1 MVPPPIEQVFS
12 TFSSNYSLAL
22 LTVMKQSTLAAV
34 AATFLC
40 LLHTSSFSQTP
51 NKLDSLLRVT
61 SKMKDDTNK
70 VILQNSIFWDYKY
83 SHPKQM
89 EKLAYETIQ
98 LSQKLNYHPGTA
110 LAYKNLGI
118 IMDEAGNM
126 SRSIACYQTS
136 IRYYKKAHD
145 EMGVAKSE
153 ANIGILYR
161 DLKRN
166 TEAIEKFHASN
177 KIFVKNNF
185 LQGQLI
191 IYENISICY
200 EFENQLDSATVYIKK
215 ALDIMNRLGTVDP
228 DVYGNYANIFM
239 KQKNYPKAIEYYE
252 KAIAI
257 LGSSSEGTTWT
268 DNLGLAYYE
277 QKQYPKALP
286 LIEASIKNANN
297 IYNANVMATHMHLAN
312 VHHAMG
318 NDRAAFDVLKTYITI
333 KDSIFSLKNARQLS
347 ELTEKYK
354 SEKKQIQIENQKKQI
369 KSEQTQKYVFAG
381 SMIVFIGLGFL
392 LFRSLKQQN
401 KANQII
407 LEQKSLVEDQK
418 DALEHKN
425 REILDSITYAKRL
438 QDAILPAVDYWH
450 KTLPESFILYKPKD
464 IVAGDFYWLE
474 THSVSNG
481 QVSEDY
487 LFFAAAD
494 CTGHGVPGAMVSVIC
509 CNALNR
515 SVLEFNLVEPGK
527 ILDKTRE
534 LVISTFNRSVENVK
548 DGMDISL
555 GCFNVRTKE
564 LLWSGANNP
573 LWVVPAGSNEIIEWK
588 PDKQP
593 IGTYAEEKPFHTH
606 SMILEP
612 RTTIYLFTDGY
623 ADQFGGE
630 HGKKFKYKQFKDSIL
645 AIHDRPMDE
654 QKEHLETTFE
664 NWKGELEQVDDVCV
678 IGIRV

>member
-1 MVPPPIEQVFS
+1 
-12 TFSSNYSLAL
+12 
-22 LTVMKQSTLAAV
+22 MKQRIAVVTAFFTLLC
-34 AATFLC
+34 TFA
-40 LLHTSSFSQTP
+40 FSQTE
-51 NKLDSLLRVT
+51 KQLDSILDVC

-70 VILQNSIFWDYKY
+70 VIFQNEISWSFKY

-89 EKLAYETIQ
+89 EKL
-98 LSQKLNYHPGTA
+98 LFGNVKLAKKLKYNPGIA

-118 IMDEAGNM
+118 LMDEAGNM
-126 SRSIACYQTS
+126 PKSIECYQMS

-166 TEAIEKFHASN
+166 KEAIEKFHASN
-177 KIFVKNNF
+177 KVFIRNNF

-191 IYENISICY
+191 IYQNLSICY

-215 ALDIMNRLGTVDP
+215 AMDIMNRLGTVDP

-257 LGSSSEGTTWT
+257 LGSASEGTTWT

-277 QKQYPKALP
+277 QKQYAKALP
-286 LIEASIKNANN
+286 LIEASIRNANN
-297 IYNANVMATHMHLAN
+297 IYSANVMATHMHLAN

-318 NDRAAFDVLKTYITI
+318 NDKAAFDVLKTYITI
-333 KDSIFSLKNARQLS
+333 KDSIFSLENARQLS
-347 ELTEKYK
+347 ELTEKYQ

-369 KSEQTQKYVFAG
+369 KSEQTQKYFFAA
-381 SMIVFIGLGFL
+381 SMIVFIGLGFS
-392 LFRSLKQQN
+392 LFRSLKQKN
-401 KANQII
+401 KANKII
-407 LEQKSLVEDQK
+407 LEQKSLVENQK
-418 DALEHKN
+418 DALEYKN

-474 THSVSNG
+474 KHTVSNG
-481 QVSEDY
+481 SVSEDY

-534 LVISTFNRSVENVK
+534 LVISTFNKSAENVK

-555 GCFNVRTKE
+555 GCLNVKTKE

-573 LWVVPAGSNEIIEWK
+573 LWIVPAESDEIIEWK

-593 IGTYAEEKPFHTH
+593 IGMYADEKPFNTH
-606 SMILEP
+606 SMVLEP
-612 RTTIYLFTDGY
+612 HTTIYLFTDGY

-630 HGKKFKYKQFKDSIL
+630 NGKKFKYKQFKESIL
-645 AIHDRPMDE
+645 AIHDRPMEE

-678 IGIRV
+678 IGIRI

>member
-1 MVPPPIEQVFS
+1 MKHSILVVTAFF
-12 TFSSNYSLAL
+12 TL
-22 LTVMKQSTLAAV
+22 LCTY
-34 AATFLC
+34 
-40 LLHTSSFSQTP
+40 SFSQTE
-51 NKLDSLLRVT
+51 KQLDSILDVC

-70 VILQNSIFWDYKY
+70 VIFQNEISWSFKY

-89 EKLAYETIQ
+89 EKL
-98 LSQKLNYHPGTA
+98 LFRNVKLAKKLQYNPGIA

-118 IMDEAGNM
+118 LMDEAGNM
-126 SRSIACYQTS
+126 PKSIECYQLS

-166 TEAIEKFHASN
+166 KEAIEKFQASN
-177 KIFVKNNF
+177 KVFIRNNF

-215 ALDIMNRLGTVDP
+215 AMDIMNQLGTVVP

-257 LGSSSEGTTWT
+257 LGSSSKGTTWT

-277 QKQYPKALP
+277 QKQYAKALP
-286 LIEASIKNANN
+286 LIEASIENANN

-318 NDRAAFDVLKTYITI
+318 NDKAAFDVLKTYIDI
-333 KDSIFSLKNARQLS
+333 KDSIFSLENSRQLS
-347 ELTEKYK
+347 ELTEKYQ

-369 KSEQTQKYVFAG
+369 KSEQTQKYFFAA

-392 LFRSLKQQN
+392 LFRSLKQKN
-401 KANQII
+401 KANKII

-418 DALEHKN
+418 DALEYKN

-450 KTLPESFILYKPKD
+450 KILPESFILYKPKD

-474 THSVSNG
+474 KHTVSSG
-481 QVSEDY
+481 SVSEDY

-515 SVLEFNLVEPGK
+515 SVLEFNLVDPGK

-534 LVISTFNRSVENVK
+534 LVISTFNKSIENVK

-555 GCFNVRTKE
+555 GCLNIKTNQ

-573 LWVVPAGSNEIIEWK
+573 LWIVPAESNEIIEWK

-593 IGTYAEEKPFHTH
+593 IGMYADEKPFNTQ
-606 SMILEP
+606 SIVLEP
-612 RTTIYLFTDGY
+612 HTTIYLFTDGY

-630 HGKKFKYKQFKDSIL
+630 NGKKFKYKQFKESIL

-678 IGIRV
+678 IGIRI

>member
-1 MVPPPIEQVFS
+1 
-12 TFSSNYSLAL
+12 
-22 LTVMKQSTLAAV
+22 MKQNTLLILAAIL
-34 AATFLC
+34 TLFC
-40 LLHTSSFSQTP
+40 TPSFSQTE
-51 NKLDSLLRVT
+51 KQLDSILDVC

-70 VILQNSIFWDYKY
+70 VIFQNEISWSFKY
-83 SHPKQM
+83 THPKPM
-89 EKLAYETIQ
+89 EKL
-98 LSQKLNYHPGTA
+98 LFGNVKLAKKLKYNPGIA

-118 IMDEAGNM
+118 LMDEAGNI
-126 SRSIACYQTS
+126 SKSIECYQLA

-166 TEAIEKFHASN
+166 EEAIEKFHASN
-177 KIFVKNNF
+177 KVFIKNDF

-191 IYENISICY
+191 IYENLSICY
-200 EFENQLDSATVYIKK
+200 EFENQLDSATIYIKK
-215 ALDIMNRLGTVDP
+215 AMDIMNRLGTVDP
-228 DVYGNYANIFM
+228 NVYGNYANIFM

-257 LGSSSEGTTWT
+257 LGSASKGITWT

-277 QKQYPKALP
+277 QKQYAKALP
-286 LIEASIKNANN
+286 LIQASIQNANN

-318 NDRAAFDVLKTYITI
+318 NDKAAFDVLKTYIDI
-333 KDSIFSLKNARQLS
+333 KDSIFSLENAHQLS
-347 ELTEKYK
+347 ELTKKYDT
-354 SEKKQIQIENQKKQI
+354 EKKQIQIENQKKQI
-369 KSEQTQKYVFAG
+369 KSEQTQKYFFAA

-392 LFRSLKQQN
+392 LFRSLKQKN
-401 KANQII
+401 KANKII
-407 LEQKSLVEDQK
+407 LEQKNLVENQK
-418 DALEHKN
+418 DALEYKN

-450 KTLPESFILYKPKD
+450 QTLPESFILYKPKD

-474 THSVSNG
+474 KHTVTNG
-481 QVSEDY
+481 SVSEDY
-487 LFFAAAD
+487 IFFAAAD

-515 SVLEFNLVEPGK
+515 SVLEFNLIEPGK

-534 LVISTFNRSVENVK
+534 LVISTFNKSVENVK

-555 GCFNVRTKE
+555 GCLNVKTNQ

-573 LWVVPAGSNEIIEWK
+573 LWLVPSGSKEIIEWK

-593 IGTYAEEKPFHTH
+593 IGTYADEKPFNTH
-606 SMILEP
+606 SMVLEP
-612 RTTIYLFTDGY
+612 NTTIYMFTDGY

-630 HGKKFKYKQFKDSIL
+630 NGKKFKYKQFKESVL
-645 AIHDRPMDE
+645 AIHDRPMEE

-664 NWKGELEQVDDVCV
+664 SWKGALEQVDDVCV
-678 IGIRV
+678 IGIRI

>member
-1 MVPPPIEQVFS
+1 MRQNLLV
-12 TFSSNYSLAL
+12 LAMLL
-22 LTVMKQSTLAAV
+22 LTQNFTY
-34 AATFLC
+34 
-40 LLHTSSFSQTP
+40 SQTK
-51 NKLDSLLRVT
+51 NQLDSILNIC
-61 SKMKDDTNK
+61 SKMKNDTNK
-70 VILQNSIFWDYKY
+70 VNFQNEISWNYKY
-83 SHPKQM
+83 SHPKQV
-89 EKLAYETIQ
+89 EKLLLENVA
-98 LSQKLNYHPGTA
+98 LSKKLKFNSGTA

-118 IMDEAGNM
+118 LMDEAGNM
-126 SRSIACYQTS
+126 PKSVENYQLA

-166 TEAIEKFHASN
+166 TEAIQKFRESN
-177 KIFVKNNF
+177 KIFIKNGF

-191 IYENISICY
+191 IYQNISICY
-200 EFENQLDSATVYIKK
+200 EYMNKLDSATVNIER
-215 ALDIMNRLGTVDP
+215 ALKIMNELQMVDP
-228 DVYGNYANIFM
+228 NVYGNYANIFM
-239 KQKNYPKAIEYYE
+239 KQKNYQKAIEYYE
-252 KAIAI
+252 KAIKI
-257 LGSSSEGTTWT
+257 LGSDGRGTTWT
-268 DNLGLAYYE
+268 DNMGMAYYH

-286 LIEASIKNANN
+286 LLIASIENSPN
-297 IYNANVMATHMHLAN
+297 IYNANTMTTHFHLASLYY
-312 VHHAMG
+312 AMKEYKKG
-318 NDRAAFDVLKTYITI
+318 FEIQRTYIDI
-333 KDSIFSLKNARQLS
+333 KDSIFSLENAKQLS
-347 ELTEKYK
+347 ELTKKYD
-354 SEKKQIQIENQKKQI
+354 SDKKKIQIENQKKQI
-369 KSEQTQKYVFAG
+369 KSEQTQKYFFAG

-401 KANQII
+401 RANKII
-407 LEQKSLVEDQK
+407 LEQKSLVENQK
-418 DALEHKN
+418 DALQHKN

-438 QDAILPAVDYWH
+438 QDAILPAVEYWH

-474 THSVSNG
+474 THTISRG
-481 QVSEDY
+481 EVSEDY

-534 LVISTFNRSVENVK
+534 LVISTFNKSVENVK

-555 GCFNVRTKE
+555 GCLNVKTKE

-573 LWVVPAGSNEIIEWK
+573 LWIVPAGSDEIIEWK
-588 PDKQP
+588 ADKQP
-593 IGTYAEEKPFHTH
+593 IGAYTDEKPFNTH

-612 RTTIYLFTDGY
+612 KTTIYLFTDGY

-630 HGKKFKYKQFKDSIL
+630 NGKKFKYKQFKDSIL
-645 AIHDRPMDE
+645 AIHNRPMNE

-678 IGIRV
+678 IGIRI

>member
-1 MVPPPIEQVFS
+1 
-12 TFSSNYSLAL
+12 
-22 LTVMKQSTLAAV
+22 MKQRIAVLAAFFTLLW
-34 AATFLC
+34 TF
-40 LLHTSSFSQTP
+40 SFSQTE
-51 NKLDSLLRVT
+51 KQLDSILVVC

-70 VILQNSIFWDYKY
+70 VIFQNEISWSFKY

-89 EKLAYETIQ
+89 EKL
-98 LSQKLNYHPGTA
+98 LFGNVKLAKKLKYNPGIA

-118 IMDEAGNM
+118 LMDEAGNIPK
-126 SRSIACYQTS
+126 SIECYQLS

-166 TEAIEKFHASN
+166 KEAIEKFHASN
-177 KIFVKNNF
+177 KVFIRNNF

-200 EFENQLDSATVYIKK
+200 EFENQLDSATIYIKK
-215 ALDIMNRLGTVDP
+215 AMDIMNRLGTVDP

-257 LGSSSEGTTWT
+257 LGSASEGTTWT

-277 QKQYPKALP
+277 QKQYAKALP
-286 LIEASIKNANN
+286 LIEASIRNANN
-297 IYNANVMATHMHLAN
+297 IYSANVMATHMHLAN

-318 NDRAAFDVLKTYITI
+318 NDKAAFDVLKTYITI
-333 KDSIFSLKNARQLS
+333 KDSIFSLENARQLS
-347 ELTEKYK
+347 ELTEKYQ
-354 SEKKQIQIENQKKQI
+354 SEKKQIQIDNQKKQI
-369 KSEQTQKYVFAG
+369 KSEQTQKYFFAA
-381 SMIVFIGLGFL
+381 SMIVFIGLGFS
-392 LFRSLKQQN
+392 LFRSLKQKN
-401 KANQII
+401 KANKII

-418 DALEHKN
+418 DALEYKN

-474 THSVSNG
+474 KHTVSNG
-481 QVSEDY
+481 SVSEDY

-534 LVISTFNRSVENVK
+534 LVISTFNKSAENVK

-555 GCFNVRTKE
+555 GCLNVKTKE

-573 LWVVPAGSNEIIEWK
+573 LWIVPAQSNEIIEWK

-593 IGTYAEEKPFHTH
+593 IGTYADEKPFNTH
-606 SMILEP
+606 SMVLEP
-612 RTTIYLFTDGY
+612 QTTIYLFTDGY

-630 HGKKFKYKQFKDSIL
+630 NGKKFKYKQFKESIL
-645 AIHDRPMDE
+645 AIHNRPMKE

-678 IGIRV
+678 IGIRI

>member
-1 MVPPPIEQVFS
+1 
-12 TFSSNYSLAL
+12 
-22 LTVMKQSTLAAV
+22 MKQRIAVV
-34 AATFLC
+34 AAFFTLLCTF
-40 LLHTSSFSQTP
+40 SFSQTE
-51 NKLDSLLRVT
+51 KQLDSILNVC

-70 VILQNSIFWDYKY
+70 VIFQNEISWSFKY

-89 EKLAYETIQ
+89 EKL
-98 LSQKLNYHPGTA
+98 LFRNVKLAKKLKYNPGIA

-118 IMDEAGNM
+118 LMDEAGNM
-126 SRSIACYQTS
+126 PKSIECYQLS

-166 TEAIEKFHASN
+166 KEAIEKFHTSN
-177 KIFVKNNF
+177 KVFIRNNF

-200 EFENQLDSATVYIKK
+200 EFEDQLDSATVYIKK
-215 ALDIMNRLGTVDP
+215 AMDIMNRLGTIDP

-257 LGSSSEGTTWT
+257 LGSASKGTTWT

-277 QKQYPKALP
+277 QKQYAKALP
-286 LIEASIKNANN
+286 LIEASIRNANN

-318 NDRAAFDVLKTYITI
+318 NDKAAFDVLKTYITI
-333 KDSIFSLKNARQLS
+333 KDSIFSLENARQLS
-347 ELTEKYK
+347 ELTEKYQ

-369 KSEQTQKYVFAG
+369 KSEQTQKYFFAA

-392 LFRSLKQQN
+392 LFRSLKQKN
-401 KANQII
+401 KANKII

-418 DALEHKN
+418 DALEYKN

-474 THSVSNG
+474 KHTVSDG
-481 QVSEDY
+481 SVSEDY

-534 LVISTFNRSVENVK
+534 LVISTFNKSIENVK

-555 GCFNVRTKE
+555 GCLNVKTKE

-573 LWVVPAGSNEIIEWK
+573 LWIVPAESDEIIEWK

-593 IGTYAEEKPFHTH
+593 IGTYTDEKPFNTH
-606 SMILEP
+606 SMVLEP
-612 RTTIYLFTDGY
+612 KTTIYLFTDGY

-630 HGKKFKYKQFKDSIL
+630 NGKKFKYKQFKESIL
-645 AIHDRPMDE
+645 AIHNRPMEE

-678 IGIRV
+678 IGIRI

>member
-1 MVPPPIEQVFS
+1 
-12 TFSSNYSLAL
+12 
-22 LTVMKQSTLAAV
+22 MKQSKLVVITALSTLLC
-34 AATFLC
+34 TF
-40 LLHTSSFSQTP
+40 SFSQTE
-51 NKLDSLLRVT
+51 KQLDSILNVC

-70 VILQNSIFWDYKY
+70 VIFQNEISWSFKY
-83 SHPKQM
+83 THPKQM
-89 EKLAYETIQ
+89 EKL
-98 LSQKLNYHPGTA
+98 LFGNVKLAKKLKYNPGTA

-118 IMDEAGNM
+118 LMDEAGNIPK
-126 SRSIACYQTS
+126 SIECYQLS
-136 IRYYKKAHD
+136 IGYYKKAHD

-166 TEAIEKFHASN
+166 KEAIEKFHASN
-177 KIFVKNNF
+177 KVFILNNF

-215 ALDIMNRLGTVDP
+215 AMDIMNRLGTVDP

-257 LGSSSEGTTWT
+257 LGTASKGITWT

-277 QKQYPKALP
+277 QKQYAKALP

-318 NDRAAFDVLKTYITI
+318 NDKAAFDVLRTYITI
-333 KDSIFSLKNARQLS
+333 KDSIFSLENVRQLS

-369 KSEQTQKYVFAG
+369 KSEQTQKYFFAA

-392 LFRSLKQQN
+392 LFRSLKQKN
-401 KANQII
+401 KANKII

-418 DALEHKN
+418 DALEYKN

-438 QDAILPAVDYWH
+438 QDAILPAVDYWNQ
-450 KTLPESFILYKPKD
+450 TLPESFILYKPKD

-474 THSVSNG
+474 KHTVSNG
-481 QVSEDY
+481 SVSEDY

-534 LVISTFNRSVENVK
+534 LVISTFNKSVENVK

-555 GCFNVRTKE
+555 GCLNVKTNQ

-573 LWVVPAGSNEIIEWK
+573 LWVVPPGSTEIIEWK

-593 IGTYAEEKPFHTH
+593 IGTYADEKPFSTH

-612 RTTIYLFTDGY
+612 NTTIYLFTDGY

-630 HGKKFKYKQFKDSIL
+630 NGKKFKYKQFKESIL

-664 NWKGELEQVDDVCV
+664 HWKGELEQVDDVCV
-678 IGIRV
+678 IGIRI

>member
-1 MVPPPIEQVFS
+1 
-12 TFSSNYSLAL
+12 
-22 LTVMKQSTLAAV
+22 MKQSILVVTAFFTLLS
-34 AATFLC
+34 TC
-40 LLHTSSFSQTP
+40 SFSQTE
-51 NKLDSLLRVT
+51 KQLDSILDVC

-70 VILQNSIFWDYKY
+70 VIFQNEISWSFKY

-89 EKLAYETIQ
+89 EKL
-98 LSQKLNYHPGTA
+98 LFGNVKLAKKLKYNPGIA

-118 IMDEAGNM
+118 LMDEAGNIPK
-126 SRSIACYQTS
+126 SIECYQLS

-166 TEAIEKFHASN
+166 KEAIEKFHNSN
-177 KIFVKNNF
+177 KVFIRNNF

-200 EFENQLDSATVYIKK
+200 EFEDQLDSATVYIKK
-215 ALDIMNRLGTVDP
+215 AMDIMNRLGTVDP

-257 LGSSSEGTTWT
+257 LGSASEGTTWT

-277 QKQYPKALP
+277 QKQYAKALP
-286 LIEASIKNANN
+286 LIEASIRNANN
-297 IYNANVMATHMHLAN
+297 IYSANVMATHMHLAN

-318 NDRAAFDVLKTYITI
+318 NDKAAFDILKTYITI
-333 KDSIFSLKNARQLS
+333 KDSIFSLENARQLS
-347 ELTEKYK
+347 ELTEKYQ

-369 KSEQTQKYVFAG
+369 KSEQTQKYFFAA
-381 SMIVFIGLGFL
+381 SMVVFIGLGFL
-392 LFRSLKQQN
+392 LFRSLKQKN
-401 KANQII
+401 KANKII

-418 DALEHKN
+418 DALEYKN

-474 THSVSNG
+474 KHTVSNG
-481 QVSEDY
+481 SVSEDY

-515 SVLEFNLVEPGK
+515 SVLEFNLIEPGK

-534 LVISTFNRSVENVK
+534 LVISTFNKSTENVK

-555 GCFNVRTKE
+555 GCLNVKTNQ

-573 LWVVPAGSNEIIEWK
+573 LWIVPAESSEIIEWK

-593 IGTYAEEKPFHTH
+593 IGTFADEKPFNTH
-606 SMILEP
+606 SMVLEP
-612 RTTIYLFTDGY
+612 KTTIYLFTDGY

-630 HGKKFKYKQFKDSIL
+630 NGKKFKYKQFKESIL
-645 AIHDRPMDE
+645 AIHNRPMEE

-664 NWKGELEQVDDVCV
+664 SWKGELEQVDDVCV
-678 IGIRV
+678 IGIRI

>member
-1 MVPPPIEQVFS
+1 MTILLILIRKLLFS
-12 TFSSNYSLAL
+12 ATLLMKHSILVVTAFFNLLCTF
-22 LTVMKQSTLAAV
+22 
-34 AATFLC
+34 
-40 LLHTSSFSQTP
+40 SFSQTE
-51 NKLDSLLRVT
+51 KQLDSILDVC

-70 VILQNSIFWDYKY
+70 VIFQNEISWSFKY

-89 EKLAYETIQ
+89 EKL
-98 LSQKLNYHPGTA
+98 LFRNVKLAKKLKYNPGIA

-118 IMDEAGNM
+118 LMDEAGNM
-126 SRSIACYQTS
+126 PKSIECYQLA

-166 TEAIEKFHASN
+166 KEAIEKFHASN
-177 KIFVKNNF
+177 KVFIKNNF

-200 EFENQLDSATVYIKK
+200 EFEDQLDSATVYIKK
-215 ALDIMNRLGTVDP
+215 AMDIMNRLGTVDP

-257 LGSSSEGTTWT
+257 LGSASKGTTWT

-277 QKQYPKALP
+277 QKQYAKALP
-286 LIEASIKNANN
+286 LIEASIHNANN

-318 NDRAAFDVLKTYITI
+318 NDKAAFDVLKTYIAI
-333 KDSIFSLKNARQLS
+333 KDSIFSLENSHQLS
-347 ELTEKYK
+347 ELSKKYETEKN
-354 SEKKQIQIENQKKQI
+354 QIRIENQEKQI
-369 KSEQTQKYVFAG
+369 KSEQTQKYFFAA
-381 SMIVFIGLGFL
+381 SMVVFIGLGFL
-392 LFRSLKQQN
+392 LFRSLKQKN
-401 KANQII
+401 KANKII
-407 LEQKSLVEDQK
+407 LEQKNLVEDQK
-418 DALEHKN
+418 DALEYKN

-450 KTLPESFILYKPKD
+450 QTLPDSFILYKPKD

-474 THSVSNG
+474 KHTVSNG
-481 QVSEDY
+481 SVSEDY

-534 LVISTFNRSVENVK
+534 LVISTFNKSAENVK

-555 GCFNVRTKE
+555 GCLNVKTRE

-573 LWVVPAGSNEIIEWK
+573 LWIVPAESKEIIEWK

-593 IGTYAEEKPFHTH
+593 IGTYAEVKPFSTH
-606 SMILEP
+606 SMVLEP
-612 RTTIYLFTDGY
+612 KTTIYLFTDGY

-630 HGKKFKYKQFKDSIL
+630 NGKKFKYKQFKESIL
-645 AIHDRPMDE
+645 AIHDRPMEE

-664 NWKGELEQVDDVCV
+664 SWKGELEQVDDVCV
-678 IGIRV
+678 IGIRI

>member
-1 MVPPPIEQVFS
+1 
-12 TFSSNYSLAL
+12 
-22 LTVMKQSTLAAV
+22 MKQSILVVTAFFTLLS
-34 AATFLC
+34 TC
-40 LLHTSSFSQTP
+40 SFSQTE
-51 NKLDSLLRVT
+51 KQLDSILDVC

-70 VILQNSIFWDYKY
+70 VIFQNEISWSFKY

-89 EKLAYETIQ
+89 EKL
-98 LSQKLNYHPGTA
+98 LFGNVKLAKKLKYNPGIA

-118 IMDEAGNM
+118 LMDEAGNIPK
-126 SRSIACYQTS
+126 SIECYQLS

-166 TEAIEKFHASN
+166 KEAIEKFHNSN
-177 KIFVKNNF
+177 KVFIRNNF

-200 EFENQLDSATVYIKK
+200 EFEDQLDSATVYIKK
-215 ALDIMNRLGTVDP
+215 AMDIMNRLGTVDP

-239 KQKNYPKAIEYYE
+239 KQKNYPKDIEYYE

-257 LGSSSEGTTWT
+257 LGSASEGTTWT

-277 QKQYPKALP
+277 QKQYAKALP
-286 LIEASIKNANN
+286 LIEASIRNANN
-297 IYNANVMATHMHLAN
+297 IYSANVMATHMHLAN

-318 NDRAAFDVLKTYITI
+318 NDKAAFDILKTYITI
-333 KDSIFSLKNARQLS
+333 KDSIFSLENARQLS
-347 ELTEKYK
+347 ELTEKYQ

-369 KSEQTQKYVFAG
+369 KSEQTQKYFFAA
-381 SMIVFIGLGFL
+381 SMVVFIGLGFL
-392 LFRSLKQQN
+392 LFRSLKQKN
-401 KANQII
+401 KANKII

-418 DALEHKN
+418 DALEYKN

-474 THSVSNG
+474 KHTVSNG
-481 QVSEDY
+481 SVSEDY

-515 SVLEFNLVEPGK
+515 SVLEFNLIEPGK

-534 LVISTFNRSVENVK
+534 LVISTFNKSTENVK

-555 GCFNVRTKE
+555 GCLNVKTNQ

-573 LWVVPAGSNEIIEWK
+573 LWIVPAESSEIIEWK

-593 IGTYAEEKPFHTH
+593 IGTFADEKPFNTH
-606 SMILEP
+606 SMVLEP
-612 RTTIYLFTDGY
+612 KTTIYLFTDGY

-630 HGKKFKYKQFKDSIL
+630 NGKKFKYKQFKESIL
-645 AIHDRPMDE
+645 AIHNRPMEE

-664 NWKGELEQVDDVCV
+664 SWKGELEQVDDVCV
-678 IGIRV
+678 IGIRI